1 MIDHTLVCRPLGV
14 WAVVLS
20 RLVACW
26 LFARHDPMKA
36 VLTLLPVGI
45 PTISAVSHIS
55 AILDRQTV
63 LNPIHNASRSTR
75 VHHPHSTRTDQPSG
89 HLFRMYVLEL
99 HQMSPESSTAAI
111 PLLLLYHHSAAATVV
126 CPHCH

>member
-14 WAVVLS
+14 WVV
-20 RLVACW
+20 VCW

-55 AILDRQTV
+55 AILDPQTV
-63 LNPIHNASRSTR
+63 L
-75 VHHPHSTRTDQPSG
+75 
-89 HLFRMYVLEL
+89 
-99 HQMSPESSTAAI
+99 
-111 PLLLLYHHSAAATVV
+111 
-126 CPHCH
+126 